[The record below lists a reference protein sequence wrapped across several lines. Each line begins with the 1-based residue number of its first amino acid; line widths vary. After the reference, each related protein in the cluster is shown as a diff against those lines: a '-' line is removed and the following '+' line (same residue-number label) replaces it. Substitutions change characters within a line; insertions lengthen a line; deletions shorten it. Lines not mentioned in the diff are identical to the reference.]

1 MAGSLCTYGSE
12 VWTRLILNLLN
23 QTTNE
28 VLMRINI
35 DSDRPWYLKK
45 CQDCNALKH
54 VREFRRRS
62 LLSGHRAVCKV
73 CEGEPEVEI
82 RPRMRPV

>member
-1 MAGSLCTYGSE
+1 MAESLCTDGSE
-12 VWTRLILNLLN
+12 VWTPTNSNLVN

-28 VLMRINI
+28 VLMRKNI

-45 CQDCNALKH
+45 CEDCRSLKH
-54 VREFRRRS
+54 VLEFRRRS

-73 CEGEPEVEI
+73 CEGEPEGEF
-82 RPRMRPV
+82 RARMRPA

>member
-1 MAGSLCTYGSE
+1 
-12 VWTRLILNLLN
+12 
-23 QTTNE
+23 
-28 VLMRINI
+28 MRKKI

>member
-1 MAGSLCTYGSE
+1 MAGSLCTDGSE
-12 VWTRLILNLLN
+12 VWTQLILNLLN

-45 CQDCNALKH
+45 CQDCRSLKH
-54 VREFRRRS
+54 VLEFRRRS

>member
-1 MAGSLCTYGSE
+1 MAGSLCTDGSE
-12 VWTRLILNLLN
+12 VWTQLILNLLN
-23 QTTNE
+23 QITNE
-28 VLMRINI
+28 VFMRINI

-45 CQDCNALKH
+45 CQDCRSLKH
-54 VREFRRRS
+54 VLEFRRRS